1 MRVPIALRGPLSIPF
16 RVVGIKSSRMNPNL
30 CTVCET
36 FFSRVYGKKRGIFPA
51 TVLFADLRGYTSL
64 SEDADSDEVGD
75 MLDSFYDVCAKA
87 IWERDGVVNKFLGDA
102 VLAVFNFPY
111 TRQDHVQQ
119 AVLAATDIQQKWL
132 ERSRMA
138 LAEGRAS
145 LGVGIGIHTG
155 VASIGE
161 VGKACKELAI
171 TGPVVNLASRIQGSA
186 KAGEILVSDPAYQQ
200 IVDAAPD
207 REVRECRFKGIE
219 GPTKIHVIPF
229 DLAAT
234 STRISRRFAD
244 ATAVRATGISER

>member
-1 MRVPIALRGPLSIPF
+1 MFSAQKAICISCWQNMRVPIPLRGPLSIPF
-16 RVVGIKSSRMNPNL
+16 RAVGIKKSRMNPNL

-36 FFSRVYGKKRGIFPA
+36 FFSRVYGKKRRIFPT

-64 SEDADSDEVGD
+64 SQSASSDELGD
-75 MLDSFYDVCAKA
+75 MLDNFYDISAKA
-87 IWERDGVVNKFLGDA
+87 VWERDGVVNKFLGDA

-119 AVLAATDIQQKWL
+119 AVLAATTIQQRWS
-132 ERSRMA
+132 EHRRMNI
-138 LAEGRAS
+138 EQGRAS

-186 KAGEILVSDPAYQQ
+186 DAGEVVLSEAAYNQMVEA
-200 IVDAAPD
+200 IPC
-207 REVRECRFKGIE
+207 RESRNHQFKGIE
-219 GPTKIHVIPF
+219 GLTKTHV
-229 DLAAT
+229 L
-234 STRISRRFAD
+234 
-244 ATAVRATGISER
+244 

>member
-1 MRVPIALRGPLSIPF
+1 MTTAQSRICISCWQNMRVPIALRGPLSIPF
-16 RVVGIKSSRMNPNL
+16 RAVGIKSSRMNPNL

-64 SEDADSDEVGD
+64 SEDTPSEEVGD
-75 MLDSFYDVCAKA
+75 LLDSFYDVCAKA
-87 IWERDGVVNKFLGDA
+87 IWERDGVLNKFLA
-102 VLAVFNFPY
+102 AAFLALFNFPY

-119 AVLAATDIQQKWL
+119 AVLAATHIQQRWL
-132 ERSRMA
+132 ERSRTA
-138 LAEGRAS
+138 VEDGRAS

-186 KAGEILVSDPAYQQ
+186 EAGEILVSEAAYQQ
-200 IVDAAPD
+200 IVDATPD
-207 REVRECRFKGIE
+207 RASRAYQFKGIE
-219 GPTKIHVIPF
+219 GPTTIRVI
-229 DLAAT
+229 
-234 STRISRRFAD
+234 
-244 ATAVRATGISER
+244 

>member
-1 MRVPIALRGPLSIPF
+1 MATAQKTICISCWQNMRVPIPLRGPLSIPF
-16 RVVGIKSSRMNPNL
+16 RAVGIKKSKMNPNL

-36 FFSRVYGKKRGIFPA
+36 FFSRVYGKKRRVFPT

-64 SEDADSDEVGD
+64 SQEASSDDIGD
-75 MLDSFYDVCAKA
+75 MLDSFYDICAKA
-87 IWERDGVVNKFLGDA
+87 VWERDGVINKFLGDA

-119 AVLAATDIQQKWL
+119 AVSAATDIQQRWH
-132 ERSRMA
+132 EQSRIDI
-138 LAEGRAS
+138 EQGRAS

-186 KAGEILVSDPAYQQ
+186 NAGEVALSEVAYRQLLDV
-200 IVDAAPD
+200 IPY
-207 REVRECRFKGIE
+207 RESRDHQFKGIE
-219 GPTKIHVIPF
+219 GLTKTHII
-229 DLAAT
+229 
-234 STRISRRFAD
+234 
-244 ATAVRATGISER
+244 